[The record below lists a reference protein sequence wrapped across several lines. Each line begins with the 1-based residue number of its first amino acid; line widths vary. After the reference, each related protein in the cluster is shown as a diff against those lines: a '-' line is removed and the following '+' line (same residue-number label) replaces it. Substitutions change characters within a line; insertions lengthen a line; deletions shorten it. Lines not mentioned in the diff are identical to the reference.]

1 MLTLENMN
9 KDIQSLAAEV
19 RAINEKVDELV
30 EAGEVREAET
40 GRIHQAIG
48 ELKARVK
55 RQGQKRTLVIKQTW
69 AMLILQVVVIVILL
83 VK

>member
-19 RAINEKVDELV
+19 RAIKEKVDGLV
-30 EAGEVREAET
+30 EAGEVRKAET
-40 GRIHQAIG
+40 GRIHQVIG

>member
-19 RAINEKVDELV
+19 RAIKEKVDGLV
-30 EAGEVREAET
+30 EAGEVRKAET
-40 GRIHQAIG
+40 GRIHQTIG

-55 RQGQKRTLVIKQTW
+55 RQGQKRTLVIKQIW

>member
-1 MLTLENMN
+1 MLTLENLN

-19 RAINEKVDELV
+19 RAIKEKVDEFV
-30 EAGEVREAET
+30 EAGEVRKAET